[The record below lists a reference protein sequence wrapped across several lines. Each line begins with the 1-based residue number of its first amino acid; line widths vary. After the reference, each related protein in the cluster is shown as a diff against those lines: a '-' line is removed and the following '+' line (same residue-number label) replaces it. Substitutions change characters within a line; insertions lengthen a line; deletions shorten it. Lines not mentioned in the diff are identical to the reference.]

1 MPTMDEM
8 LKQYLTYTQK
18 LFDECPLPVTNEIG
32 GVEEF
37 MLPMDDGV
45 RLRTTLWKPAGK
57 TPYPLILLRSC
68 YPGQEVLLR
77 LKAEE
82 VCKRGF
88 GVMLQWCRGTGGSE
102 GVWEPNIYDRADGL
116 ATMRWLQDNPE
127 VESIGYWGDSY
138 LAYTGWCMADAVPD
152 KCKTMYLGVNG

>member
-8 LKQYLTYTQK
+8 LKQYLIYTQK

-77 LKAEE
+77 LKAE
-82 VCKRGF
+82 
-88 GVMLQWCRGTGGSE
+88 
-102 GVWEPNIYDRADGL
+102 
-116 ATMRWLQDNPE
+116 
-127 VESIGYWGDSY
+127 
-138 LAYTGWCMADAVPD
+138 
-152 KCKTMYLGVNG
+152 